1 MLTEQRIP
9 NAATCCRFGRV
20 LLGGIKQV
28 RRQSEALLIRSQ
40 GGIEVAGVVLLLSL
54 LEQRHECL
62 PGRAGHCSN
71 VRQAFSE
78 RVAPRGTERAGV
90 CWGAK
95 GRTLQRDRDVQYQQ
109 AVCKAVCDG

>member
-20 LLGGIKQV
+20 LLGGIKQI
-28 RRQSEALLIRSQ
+28 RRQSEALLIRYQ

-71 VRQAFSE
+71 VRQAFLS
-78 RVAPRGTERAGV
+78 ASPPR
-90 CWGAK
+90 K
-95 GRTLQRDRDVQYQQ
+95 HRTTPNAQKFACYTAL
-109 AVCKAVCDG
+109 CGKAETAHSSCV

>member
-78 RVAPRGTERAGV
+78 RVAAPRPSAQEFAG
-90 CWGAK
+90 GAK
-95 GRTLQRDRDVQYQQ
+95 GRTLHARQRCPIPTSRMQSRM
-109 AVCKAVCDG
+109 